1 MRHAPENALSKISLV
16 AGFVRPVAPH
26 ENPRDTHLSG
36 YSIKV
41 VLWWNMPG
49 KHIVLDPFP
58 GASWCPLAHWWT
70 WKEWKCDHKTSLCAT
85 PCRADAPRGKL
96 SLWFRNKL
104 WELFMF
110 FYWLRESCQMMASNF
125 LLSSSISNANYWL
138 RVVRVWVTVL
148 MSLSPASRQP
158 NNKDTQLMEETW
170 ALEW

>member
-1 MRHAPENALSKISLV
+1 MCPSQICSELLLSLFIFSFYTKFWKRMNSLSLLPTV
-16 AGFVRPVAPH
+16 LHSVFSSYERCSRERAFQNFVSCGIRETGSSH

-36 YSIKV
+36 YSIKG

-49 KHIVLDPFP
+49 KHVVLDPFP

-110 FYWLRESCQMMASNF
+110 FYWLGESCQMMAS
-125 LLSSSISNANYWL
+125 
-138 RVVRVWVTVL
+138 
-148 MSLSPASRQP
+148 
-158 NNKDTQLMEETW
+158 K
-170 ALEW
+170 